1 MVCPRI
7 LHLPRL
13 LDAFLI
19 IIFAGIIPL
28 LFIIKEVK
36 QGAFQKSSP
45 WQGFNILPFLILFF
59 IPTYIIL
66 LVLNTTLLD
75 ASTSLT
81 ATHRYLLPV
90 YVMVVIMLVCMLFRL
105 VSDKSKGI
113 KITLLVIAA
122 LFIGFS
128 LSESVSTLH
137 GPVKDMGYTDIKRS
151 WTNVVGAL
159 NQIDSSHLFISD
171 NVELFYFLAGRP
183 AYAFPISYDNYT
195 QQERQDYNSQISTA
209 KDRLERGAIIV
220 LFFPEEGQKKAL
232 EQLAVETLFEF
243 PQAIF
248 YHLPGK

>member
-1 MVCPRI
+1 
-7 LHLPRL
+7 L
-13 LDAFLI
+13 LDAALFLI
-19 IIFAGIIPL
+19 FAVVIPL
-28 LFIIKEVK
+28 LFIITEVK
-36 QGAFQKSSP
+36 HGVLRKGST
-45 WQGFNILPFLILFF
+45 WQGFSILPFLILLF

-90 YVMVVIMLVCMLFRL
+90 FALMVIMLTCMVFRL
-105 VSDKSKGI
+105 VENKSRGI
-113 KITLLVIAA
+113 KIATLVIAVI
-122 LFIGFS
+122 FFGFF
-128 LSESVSTLH
+128 LSESISFLRS
-137 GPVKDMGYTDIKRS
+137 PVKDMGYTDIKRS

-195 QQERQDYNSQISTA
+195 QQERQDYNDQITKA
-209 KDRLERGAIIV
+209 RKRLEQGAIIV
-220 LFFPEEGQKKAL
+220 LFYPEEGQIKAL
-232 EQLAVETLFEF
+232 EQLGVDVLYEF